1 MLVEFPFSF
10 GFSLQWALI
19 KSYAIANGTQ
29 LLVRTRRLTD
39 EKIVGKRGEDTGII
53 LYEVL
58 FSGID
63 TERGRRAL
71 AKMNWIHAR
80 YGEAITNGDLIHT
93 LALFVLEP
101 FRFINRFEWRK
112 LKRIEEVALF
122 QYWKEV
128 GYRMGMT
135 NIPETLDDLV
145 VWTKEYEDKN
155 MKYSLNN
162 AKCYSAT
169 VNLFLRHLPPWTQ
182 TTAKKL
188 ADSMLEDYVQPHLG
202 VQRPPNW
209 AYRIVNGFF
218 ISRAFFVRYFM
229 LPRFRPM
236 IVVLEGPEGRLQRKK
251 FAFEP
256 WYVPETIWTR
266 LQRRLGLGGKYV
278 PGPEYKSEGYYPEEL
293 GPKEFEKS
301 SKDAVLL
308 QASQLKE
315 YSERGGAEGMG
326 CPFAFARGT

>member
-1 MLVEFPFSF
+1 
-10 GFSLQWALI
+10 
-19 KSYAIANGTQ
+19 
-29 LLVRTRRLTD
+29 
-39 EKIVGKRGEDTGII
+39 
-53 LYEVL
+53 VL

-63 TERGRRAL
+63 SERGRRAL

-112 LKRIEEVALF
+112 LTRIEEVALF

-135 NIPETLDDLV
+135 NIPETLDELV
-145 VWTKEYEDKN
+145 VWTKDYEEKN
-155 MKYSLNN
+155 MKYSPSNT
-162 AKCYSAT
+162 KCYNAT
-169 VNLFLRHLPPWTQ
+169 VNLFLRNLPQWAQ
-182 TTAKKL
+182 ITAKEL
-188 ADSMLEDYVQPHLG
+188 ADSLLEDYVQPHLG
-202 VQRPPNW
+202 VQKPKAW
-209 AYRIVNGFF
+209 AYLLVNRFF
-218 ISRAFFVRYFM
+218 TCRAFFVRHFM
-229 LPRFRPM
+229 LPRSRPM
-236 IVVLEGPEGRLQRKK
+236 VVVFQGPNGRLQRKK

-256 WYVPETIWTR
+256 WYVTETIWTR

-278 PGPEYKSEGYYPEEL
+278 PGPDYKSEGYYPEEL

-301 SKDAVLL
+301 SKKAVLL

-315 YSERGGAEGMG
+315 YSECGGASGMG
-326 CPFAFARGT
+326 CPFAFARAA